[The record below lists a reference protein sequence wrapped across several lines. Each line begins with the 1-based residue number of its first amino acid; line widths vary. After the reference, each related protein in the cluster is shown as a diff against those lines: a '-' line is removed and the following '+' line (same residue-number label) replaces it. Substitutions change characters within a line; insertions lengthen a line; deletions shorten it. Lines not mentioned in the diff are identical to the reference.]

1 MKKSTTGQLLML
13 NSVLPQKTASV
24 IKNEIISTYFIYMT
38 DSGIGIK
45 KIITFIII
53 NYKNYSNRIN
63 FMTSGIVKLD
73 YLNEMSGGDKS
84 LILEM
89 IQIFNSEVP
98 GYVKLMEE
106 LLKENNLEA
115 LGKLAHKAK
124 ASALIMGMKNVAEDL
139 KELERLTNKETNLKL
154 IQAYV
159 KTISGQFMSAT
170 EELKMIAKTL

>member
-1 MKKSTTGQLLML
+1 
-13 NSVLPQKTASV
+13 
-24 IKNEIISTYFIYMT
+24 MT

-53 NYKNYSNRIN
+53 NYKHYLNRIN
-63 FMTSGIVKLD
+63 SMTPGIVKLD

-98 GYVKLMEE
+98 GYVKRMEE
-106 LLKENNLEA
+106 LLKENNWEA

-124 ASALIMGMKNVAEDL
+124 ASASIMGMKNVAKDL
-139 KELERLTNKETNLKL
+139 KELERLTNKEINFKL
-154 IQAYV
+154 IQSYV